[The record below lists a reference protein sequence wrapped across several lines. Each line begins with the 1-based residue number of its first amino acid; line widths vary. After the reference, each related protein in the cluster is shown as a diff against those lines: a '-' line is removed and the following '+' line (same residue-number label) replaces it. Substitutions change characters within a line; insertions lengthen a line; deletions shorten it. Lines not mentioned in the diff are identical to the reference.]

1 VGAETVRAIF
11 IVIAVVSLHAAAAQ
25 AQERARDEHQA
36 APAAKAGDKPETK
49 TRPEK
54 KQPAAPMVFFIAKG
68 EPDSCG
74 TGCGEWIAADG
85 KIDAGTP
92 GQLRALLGR
101 IGKRKL
107 PIYFQ
112 SPGGNV
118 QAAFAIGRMLR
129 LRGMT
134 ASVGRTIPQGCDPAQ
149 SREPA
154 CDILKRS
161 GRELPGELRTVGA
174 SCNSACVYA
183 LIGAKVREIAPGAS
197 LGIHNI
203 SVTRMMIR
211 KTREGRIVAI
221 SSTKLPGD
229 ADGVREGN
237 RKIARYAAEMEV
249 SRALVDAAA
258 AVPNDQL
265 RFLSR
270 DEIARFGIDQRA
282 FAESRWTVQ
291 EQKAGRVFIGKL
303 LTEAKVDDAKAGDAK
318 HYRVMQVLLLCGRS
332 GFINVAFARELD
344 PSDKIAFA
352 AIAAH
357 GSEVRLTPTRTQ
369 ATAKLNGVEMEV
381 WLAPVPRAFVDDAAL
396 GGSIELAE
404 MSASAASNALPRR
417 MTLSTA
423 GLAASVSSF
432 SQSCR

>member
-1 VGAETVRAIF
+1 VRAIL
-11 IVIAVVSLHAAAAQ
+11 IVIAGLWLLAAAQ
-25 AQERARDEHQA
+25 ARAQEQGRAPDERPHQPA
-36 APAAKAGDKPETK
+36 RAAKADDKPEK
-49 TRPEK
+49 KSGPDR

-68 EPDSCG
+68 ETGACG
-74 TGCGEWIAADG
+74 AGCNAWIAADG
-85 KIDAGTP
+85 KIDRGTP

-101 IGKRKL
+101 LGKRRL

-118 QAAFAIGRMLR
+118 EAAFAIGRMLR
-129 LRGMT
+129 ARGMT
-134 ASVGRTIPQGCDPAQ
+134 AGVGRTIPQGCDPAQ

-154 CDILKRS
+154 CDTLRRS
-161 GRELPGELRTVGA
+161 GRELPAELRTIAA

-183 LIGAKVREIAPGAS
+183 VVGARVREIAPGAS

-203 SVTRMMIR
+203 SVTRTMIR

-221 SSTKLPGD
+221 SSIKLTGD

-237 RKIARYAAEMEV
+237 RKIARYAAEMDV

-265 RFLSR
+265 RFLTR
-270 DEIARFGIDQRA
+270 DEIARFGIDQRG

-291 EQKAGRVFIGKL
+291 EQKAGGSFIGKL
-303 LTEAKVDDAKAGDAK
+303 LTEAKIGDAKAGEPK

-332 GFINVAFARELD
+332 GFINAAFARELD
-344 PSDKIAFA
+344 ASDKIAFA
-352 AIAAH
+352 AIAAQ
-357 GSEVRLTPTRTQ
+357 GSEVRLGRTQ
-369 ATAKLNGVEMEV
+369 STAKLNGVDMEI
-381 WLAPVPRAFVDDAAL
+381 WRAPVPRAFFDSAAS
-396 GGSIELAE
+396 GDSIELVE
-404 MSASAASNALPRR
+404 MSASAAANTPPRR

-423 GLAASVSSF
+423 GLAASVGSF
-432 SQSCR
+432 GQSCH